1 VSFDADLYRVLH
13 RGVSGDVAFYRS
25 VCEGAGRALELG
37 CGDGRVTLPLARWG
51 VEITGIDNHPGML
64 AAANAE
70 RAREPEAIQARLRY
84 IEGDICD
91 FDLGAR
97 FDRIIAPYTTLYALR
112 PKDRAACL
120 RCVGRHLAPGGRFV
134 FDAYPADSMPE
145 DGSYTD
151 LKPVWITRV
160 IRDQQVID
168 VYERDRHDAVSQQV
182 SVTYRYRIEDA
193 DGVRVV
199 EYSIEHFYLLAAELP
214 ALLDTAGLRLIA
226 LEGDFL
232 GAPFDAEA
240 ERLVVF
246 AEAAS

>member
-1 VSFDADLYRVLH
+1 VAGERSVKDLSTVSFDADLYRVLH

-193 DGVRVV
+193 DWSAGGPPGLGQTLRRW
-199 EYSIEHFYLLAAELP
+199 IPATRPQLAP
-214 ALLDTAGLRLIA
+214 PSTSRQRT
-226 LEGDFL
+226 
-232 GAPFDAEA
+232 PS
-240 ERLVVF
+240 RPW
-246 AEAAS
+246 